1 MAGARWK
8 VDTSLALTAGIQ
20 VFRNASPVGWFKG
33 HSAEALSR
41 QAIIAKVGIILI
53 KEIKMTYEQHKFQI
67 RTDPSVSYWLKAALE
82 ALDERDPVDAYN
94 DAQALA
100 RVQQVRDSETNRE
113 WELSKIAAFRKGV
126 KK

>member
-1 MAGARWK
+1 M
-8 VDTSLALTAGIQ
+8 
-20 VFRNASPVGWFKG
+20 
-33 HSAEALSR
+33 
-41 QAIIAKVGIILI
+41 
-53 KEIKMTYEQHKFQI
+53 
-67 RTDPSVSYWLKAALE
+67 SYWLKAALE

>member
-1 MAGARWK
+1 
-8 VDTSLALTAGIQ
+8 
-20 VFRNASPVGWFKG
+20 
-33 HSAEALSR
+33 
-41 QAIIAKVGIILI
+41 
-53 KEIKMTYEQHKFQI
+53 MTYEQHKFQI
-67 RTDPSVSYWLKAALE
+67 RTDPSASYWLKAALE